1 MNATTRSSRP
11 RVRRPLRATRA
22 RGIAFILVLWVIA
35 MLAILLGSF
44 SMIARTENLQARH
57 LFDTTQARYAAEA
70 GLNLAVYELRKDDPL
85 ERWVGDGRPYT
96 FGYGDAEL
104 EVRITDESAKIDL
117 NSVCN
122 NNTQNIGAA
131 NPGAPANG
139 LGLLINLFTSRGG
152 LSLDQAQSLVA
163 AISDWCDPD
172 DLAQPNGA
180 EIAEYKAAGL
190 SYGPKNGPFDTV
202 SELQQVLG
210 MSYPLYEKLEPSL
223 TIYSGR
229 SDPSAAFASVETLQ
243 AMYPEASL
251 EELQQLVQMRQTMNP
266 GDPAGAGV
274 MLPDGTPLVAGGGG
288 LTYSV
293 KSRAKLP
300 NGASTT
306 LDATIR
312 MGGIGT
318 GGRPYVILR
327 WRDGETS

>member
-1 MNATTRSSRP
+1 MSRSC
-11 RVRRPLRATRA
+11 RRMTGRCSAPARE

-44 SMIARTENLQARH
+44 SMVARTENLQSRH

-70 GLNLAVYELRKDDPL
+70 GLNLAVFELRKSDPV
-85 ERWVGDGRPYT
+85 ERWVADGRPYT

-104 EVRITDESAKIDL
+104 EVSITDDSGKIDL
-117 NSVCN
+117 NSACSSGV
-122 NNTQNIGAA
+122 QNGAA
-131 NPGAPANG
+131 ASNPGAPAMG
-139 LGLLINLFTSRGG
+139 LGILLNLFTSRGVA
-152 LSLDQAQSLVA
+152 LDQAQALVA

-172 DLAQPNGA
+172 DLAQLNGA

-190 SYGPKNGPFDTV
+190 SYGPTNQPFQTV

-210 MSYPLYEKLEPSL
+210 MNYELFSKVEPML
-223 TIYSGR
+223 TIYSG
-229 SDPSAAFASVETLQ
+229 SGQPSAAFASAETLA
-243 AMYPEASL
+243 AMYPDASP
-251 EELQQLVQMRQTMNP
+251 EQLQQLVQQRQQMMP
-266 GDPAGAGV
+266 GDMAGGGL
-274 MLPDGTPLVAGGGG
+274 MLPDGSPLMAGGGG

-312 MGGIGT
+312 MGGINAA
-318 GGRPYVILR
+318 GRPYVILR